1 MTGGSKGSDHFGRHY
16 KCLAMHY
23 GEVAMGNHAK
33 GLSTKLCITRN
44 TEGTSVPKF
53 QQLTMQLGISFPAIW
68 QIRRQTHNEAY
79 NDLFKRNIHAWIR
92 AET

>member
-1 MTGGSKGSDHFGRHY
+1 MTIGHY

-68 QIRRQTHNEAY
+68 QIRRQTHNEAH